1 MRRDERRTFGL
12 ESEARKQRI
21 GVRTDEEL
29 ESIAICRA
37 AFCNTKAATL
47 RTGLSQKSAQRAKVV
62 AVECGQQAGE
72 LVVQEWLATPAKFKI
87 YKRSCD
93 ETPMHARDGNNVIA
107 PTRVLNSRLHLSH
120 GNNAHDACGTRVIA
134 LGGELDEMD
143 AVGLLECLER
153 SLPSARLEELK
164 KASEDPD
171 CYFFVIFQL
180 QDQCTALSC
189 ADRLLQNG
197 APRDPKGSNTVAG
210 PGGSQGVGRGL

>member
-1 MRRDERRTFGL
+1 MRRDERRTFGEVL
-12 ESEARKQRI
+12 EAPKQRV

-29 ESIAICRA
+29 ESIAICKA

-47 RTGLSQKSAQRAKVV
+47 RTGLSQRSAERAKVV
-62 AVECGQQAGE
+62 AVECGNRAGE
-72 LVVQEWLATPAKFKI
+72 LVVQEWLAIPAKFKI
-87 YKRSCD
+87 YKRPCD
-93 ETPMHARDGNNVIA
+93 ETPIHARDGNNVIA

-120 GNNAHDACGTRVIA
+120 GNNAHDACGTRVIV

-153 SLPSARLEELK
+153 SLPPAKLEELK

-180 QDQCTALSC
+180 QDQCAALAC
-189 ADRLLQNG
+189 ADRLLKWSSQ
-197 APRDPKGSNTVAG
+197 DPEISRVLTQSRV
-210 PGGSQGVGRGL
+210 QVGVRE